1 VFKLIEAAS
10 GEPVTV
16 AELKSQLRI
25 THTEQDTMLGIILKA
40 ARQWA
45 EDFLRYQI
53 LSATWELYFDA
64 FPIFGSCIW
73 IQKSPVTAITS
84 IKYINSA
91 GTLIDWSSSEYSADF
106 NTAPCRIY
114 EKYGYMY
121 PTPQATKNAVVVK
134 FVTGYVNAAAVPEVI
149 KLAILMK
156 ASTMYENPSDEVSGT
171 QVNKLDLT
179 SERLLWPYR
188 AIRF

>member
-1 VFKLIEAAS
+1 
-10 GEPVTV
+10 
-16 AELKSQLRI
+16 
-25 THTEQDTMLGIILKA
+25 
-40 ARQWA
+40 
-45 EDFLRYQI
+45 
-53 LSATWELYFDA
+53 
-64 FPIFGSCIW
+64 
-73 IQKSPVTAITS
+73 
-84 IKYINSA
+84 
-91 GTLIDWSSSEYSADF
+91 
-106 NTAPCRIY
+106 
-114 EKYGYMY
+114 MY